1 MRLGL
6 LSTARINQL
15 LVAGARQV
23 DGIDVLAIGSRELP
37 RAQEQAH
44 ALGIPRAHGSYDEL
58 LADPDLDAVYIA
70 LPNSQHVEWSLRA
83 LHAGRHVLCEKPLSR
98 HPHELARAFDAAE
111 SAGLVLA
118 EGFMWRHHPQARRL
132 QELLT
137 EIGRLRLIRASFSFL
152 LERPRDVRLSAAL
165 DGGALMDVGCYCVS
179 AARLLAGE
187 PLAVSAQQV
196 RGGGDGDGDGGADG
210 VDMRLTGL
218 LRFPDDVL
226 ATFDCG
232 FDLAARDELEVSGT
246 HGVLRLDDP
255 WHSREPAIELRRADG
270 SLERI
275 AVERLD
281 PYACELQDFAA
292 AVAGERPPRYGREDA
307 LAQAS
312 AIAALYASAEAN
324 QPTEVKP

>member
-1 MRLGL
+1 MKLGL

-15 LVAGARQV
+15 LVAGARQAQ
-23 DGIDVLAIGSRELP
+23 DIDVVAIGSRELE

-44 ALGIPRAHGSYDEL
+44 ALGIPRAHGSYEAL
-58 LADPDLDAVYIA
+58 LADPDVDAVYIA

-83 LHAGRHVLCEKPLSR
+83 LQAGRHVLCEKPLSR

-111 SAGLVLA
+111 RGGLVLV

-132 QELLT
+132 EELLR
-137 EIGRLRLIRASFSFL
+137 EIGELRLIRASFSFL
-152 LERPRDVRLSAAL
+152 LERPGDVRLSGAL
-165 DGGALMDVGCYCVS
+165 DGGGLMDVGCYCVS

-187 PLAVSAQQV
+187 PLTVSAQQV
-196 RGGGDGDGDGGADG
+196 RGGEG

-218 LRFPDDVL
+218 LRFPGDVL
-226 ATFDCG
+226 ATIDCG

-255 WHSREPAIELRRADG
+255 WHSRNPDIECHRADG
-270 SLERI
+270 SIERV

-292 AVAGERPPRYGREDA
+292 AVAGEHPPRYGREDA
-307 LAQAS
+307 LAQAR

-324 QPTEVKP
+324 QPTEVER